1 MTILYTCKLYNILSN
16 YISINKKRFV
26 ITKCKKKK
34 KKKPHTHSSMTK
46 FSIVMASLP
55 PIPSIYPNYLGPL

>member
-34 KKKPHTHSSMTK
+34 KETSYS
-46 FSIVMASLP
+46 FF
-55 PIPSIYPNYLGPL
+55 YD